1 VTLLQQ
7 IVLVRHGAT
16 EWSVAGKHTGRTDVP
31 LTEEGH
37 RAAEKLRVPLRAW
50 TFARVLTSPLQRAR
64 ETCRLAGYGDVAE
77 SRDEL
82 QEWDYGA
89 YEGRTTGD
97 IRGEA
102 PDWVLWRDGAPG
114 GESPTDVGARADRV
128 LAEVRAVDGD
138 VLLFAHGHVLRV
150 LTARWLELPP
160 GDGRLFALDTATLS
174 VLGYERINSVILRWN
189 APVTITNAVGND

>member
-1 VTLLQQ
+1 MTRRQQ

-16 EWSVAGKHTGRTDVP
+16 EWSASGKHTGRTDVP
-31 LTEEGH
+31 LTEEGR
-37 RAAEKLRVPLRAW
+37 RAAEELRVPLRSW
-50 TFARVLTSPLQRAR
+50 TFARVLTSPLQRAQ

-82 QEWDYGA
+82 QEWDYGV
-89 YEGRTTGD
+89 YEGLTTED
-97 IRGEA
+97 IRGRA

-114 GESPTDVGARADRV
+114 GESPADVGARADRL

-150 LTARWLELPP
+150 LTARWLELHP

-174 VLGYERINSVILRWN
+174 VLGYERGSAVILRWN
-189 APVTITNAVGND
+189 APVGTSAI